1 MTSSK
6 TFRKFLLASAVSAVM
21 VFGAG
26 PSYSEE
32 QTAQKVMN
40 LRDAVAVG
48 LATNPEYGVVAASK
62 RTKARSRASSS
73 TNSADLA
80 RFAQR

>member
-6 TFRKFLLASAVSAVM
+6 TFRKFLLASAVSAVL

-48 LATNPEYGVVAASK
+48 PVSYTHLTLPTIYSVEISGVAVTLK
-62 RTKARSRASSS
+62 K
-73 TNSADLA
+73 
-80 RFAQR
+80 QQH